1 MKLLL
6 TALAATAAFA
16 NAYTEEALADQ
27 ITSPLPGMTEMPGE
41 YLLKFS
47 SFSFLFRQR
56 EEYRSK
62 FRQKRRQEIVA

>member
-27 ITSPLPGMTEMPGE
+27 ITTPLPGMTEMPGE
-41 YLLKFS
+41 YYLVVRLFFIS
-47 SFSFLFRQR
+47 SAVSHVTKTAKAMTGL
-56 EEYRSK
+56 RS
-62 FRQKRRQEIVA
+62 